1 MFKVK
6 RKSQVT
12 SKTILFNQQTNIVDS
27 KNQVALK
34 TLSSKELKLALAQL
48 KGWQLQEGKLHRR
61 FCFSSFEK
69 ALGFMSG
76 LALSAKK
83 IEHHLEESELYN
95 CVTVDLIT
103 PEIGGITDLDVQLAQ
118 QANRLASILKAF
130 Y

>member
-1 MFKVK
+1 MLFKPE
-6 RKSQVT
+6 
-12 SKTILFNQQTNIVDS
+12 TNIVDPES
-27 KNQVALK
+27 YQVVPQI
-34 TLSSKELKLALAQL
+34 LSPKELELALTQL

-76 LALSAKK
+76 LALNAKK

-118 QANRLASILKAF
+118 KANGLASILKAF
-130 Y
+130 

>member
-12 SKTILFNQQTNIVDS
+12 PKTMLFKPETNIVDPES
-27 KNQVALK
+27 YQVVPRI
-34 TLSSKELKLALAQL
+34 LSSKELELALAQL

-103 PEIGGITDLDVQLAQ
+103 LEIGGITDLDVQLAQ
-118 QANRLASILKAF
+118 KANGLASLLKAF
-130 Y
+130 